1 LIAYVVLNQDFK
13 LFKQNFMWILG
24 VFVAG
29 FIYELLTSKDT
40 KVYSV
45 YDEEQKRMKERA
57 RHLKEQFE
65 NEENQKWQ

>member
-1 LIAYVVLNQDFK
+1 
-13 LFKQNFMWILG
+13 MWILG